1 MADRAELLLGSV
13 PKSSRIIE
21 VGPSVDPVAPRS
33 RGWNSASIDHL
44 NQDGLRVKYAT
55 HPGVDNIEPVDF
67 VWTSG
72 LLSDAVPAEQHG
84 SFDVFLASHVI
95 EHTPDLIGFLDAAQV
110 LLRPEGVVVL
120 AVPDKRYCFDYFQ
133 PPTTTGQVLD
143 AHAKHRQRH
152 SGERAFDHF
161 AYAVTDG
168 GEQAWA
174 RRPSKGIRLIH
185 GLAAASE
192 TYARFENSLDYDDVH
207 AWHFVPS
214 SFELLMLELGW
225 LGATDWRIDQL
236 TRASNWEFF
245 AWLRRGAVGQLA
257 ALPTEALEARRVTL
271 LKRSLLEIQEQIDWL
286 LASEPEL
293 REQQAMVSYGAAPP
307 MYQAALTALEQS
319 RADMARSRAEI
330 EQSRVEI
337 AGLHD
342 RLRASEANYVDAT
355 RRLAEM
361 HNATFWR
368 ATAPLRNL
376 LDRLRG
382 RRRGGGRRARL
393 PADPCNG

>member
-1 MADRAELLLGSV
+1 MPDRAELLLGSV

-33 RGWNSASIDHL
+33 KGWNSASIDHL
-44 NQDGLRVKYAT
+44 DRDGLRVKYAT
-55 HPGVDNIEPVDF
+55 HPGVDKIEPVDF

-110 LLRPEGVVVL
+110 LLKPEGVVVL

-161 AYAVTDG
+161 AYAATDG

-192 TYARFENSLDYDDVH
+192 TYARFENSPDYDDVH

-214 SFELLMLELGW
+214 SFELLMLELGR

-236 TRASNWEFF
+236 TRAPNWEFF
-245 AWLRRGAVGQLA
+245 AWLRRGAVVEFG
-257 ALPTEALEARRVTL
+257 ALPAEALEAHRVTL
-271 LKRSLLEIQEQIDWL
+271 LKRSLLETQEQIDWL

-293 REQQAMVSYGAAPP
+293 REQQAMVSYGATPL

-319 RADMARSRAEI
+319 RAEI
-330 EQSRVEI
+330 EQNRTEIEQGRAEI

-342 RLRASEANYVDAT
+342 RLLASEAKYIDAT

-368 ATAPLRNL
+368 ATAPLRTM

-382 RRRGGGRRARL
+382 RRGGAPSL
-393 PADPCNG
+393 PSSRFRNG